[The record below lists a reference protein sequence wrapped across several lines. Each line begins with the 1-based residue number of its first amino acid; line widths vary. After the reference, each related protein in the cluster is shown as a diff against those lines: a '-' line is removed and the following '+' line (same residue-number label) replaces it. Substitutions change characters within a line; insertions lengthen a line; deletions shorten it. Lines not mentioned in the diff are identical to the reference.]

1 MHSKGIVHRD
11 LKLENILLA
20 DDTSKPVIKIA
31 DFGLSKVFSP
41 QTTLT
46 TLCGSPLYMAPEL
59 LTVDQKGDYSPAVD
73 VWSVGVVLFILLA
86 GYSPFGVPSEHLFVT
101 AAVAY
106 HVTWCFVQRHG
117 ASLSAHT
124 CWETLFNQLC
134 RQEEHPTVRC
144 MSISACVR
152 KWV

>member
-1 MHSKGIVHRD
+1 VLEGVAYLHSKGIVHRD

-31 DFGLSKVFSP
+31 DFGLSKIFSP

-101 AAVAY
+101 AVVAY
-106 HVTWCFVQRHG
+106 HEKWCFVHRHG

-124 CWETLFNQLC
+124 CCTLSLVNSADKK
-134 RQEEHPTVRC
+134 
-144 MSISACVR
+144 SI
-152 KWV
+152 